1 MHMRPN
7 LNFAGYAADVLDYYQ
22 TAFGGQTEVTRWAGT
37 IPDEHVPAGWGDKIL
52 YARLVTPFGEIDVM
66 DAPPGRESPLTGNI
80 AIAVDIDD
88 DDRAADIFNK
98 LAAGGDVLMPFEQ
111 TFFARKFGMTA
122 DKFGVRWMITVAPV
136 AAARA

>member
-7 LNFAGYAADVLDYYQ
+7 LNFAGYAADVLDYYH
-22 TAFGGQTEVTRWAGT
+22 TAFGGQPEVTRWAGT
-37 IPDEHVPAGWGDKIL
+37 IPDEHVPPGWGDKIL

-66 DAPPGRESPLTGNI
+66 DAPPGRESPLTGNV

-88 DDRAADIFNK
+88 DDRAADIFAK
-98 LAAGGDVLMPFEQ
+98 LAADGEVLMPFEQ
-111 TFFARKFGMTA
+111 TFFARKFGMTT

-136 AAARA
+136 AAASA